1 MSTSRLDSLAER
13 ARADFALLAGTDI
26 PVVFLGAG
34 SCGRAAGANEVKKA
48 VQAML
53 AQRELDARV
62 VEVGC
67 VGPCYLEPL
76 LDVAAFGNPRV
87 SYANVGADEVA
98 GILESYLVRRDPL
111 PGRAVGHFGDGDFA
125 GIPRFF
131 DLPMLKAQKR
141 VVLRNCGFI
150 DPGDLGHYLAQDG
163 YQGLRKAL
171 GMSPDA
177 VIDEITRSGIRGRGG
192 AGFPTGRK
200 WRFARD
206 AQGDP
211 KYMICNAD
219 EGDPGAFMNRSL
231 IEGDPHAVLEG
242 LLIAAYAIGAS
253 SGYVYI
259 RAEYPLAIRRLWEA
273 MAQMREVGLL
283 GREILGSAFSF
294 DLHVK
299 EGAGAFVCG
308 EETALIH
315 SIEGKRGM
323 PRPRPPF
330 PATSGLHGRP
340 TVINNVETLGTIA
353 QIVRHG
359 ADWYRQFGVPGNH
372 GTKTFSI
379 VGKARRPGMI
389 EVPLGTRL
397 RDLIFEIGGG
407 AIRPFKAVQTGGPS
421 GGCLSERDL
430 DTPVEYES
438 LAAAGSIMG
447 SGGLIVMDEDTCMVD
462 IARYFMGFCAA
473 ESCGKC
479 TPCRVG
485 TSRMQAILKRIC
497 DGQGTEDDLAALE
510 RIGRTVKAAS
520 LCGLG
525 QTAANPILSTLRN
538 FRREFEEHIRYQRCR
553 AGVCQGLF
561 LSPCQNA
568 CPVGMDVPGY
578 VSMIA
583 AGRFEEAI
591 RIARETNPFLSVCG
605 RVCDH
610 QCMLKCRRNQID
622 EPVGVRVLKRFIG
635 DLARDRHLAPKV
647 WVAPEKRPERVAVIG
662 AGPSGLSCAYF
673 LARLGY
679 GVTVFERLP
688 VAGGMLAVGIP
699 AYRLPKEVLEAEIQ
713 LIRDLGVEIRTRT
726 TVGRDIRVGDL
737 FAQGYKAVY
746 AAVGMYG
753 DRAMGVPGESA
764 AGVIQGVDF
773 LTDINMGKRREI
785 GRRVAVVGGGNTAV
799 DAARTLVR
807 LGAEEV
813 TIVYRRTREEMP
825 AFADEVR
832 EAEEEGVRIIL
843 LAAPTRVLVDGR
855 GHVEGL
861 ECQRMKLGDFDNR
874 GRRVPVPLEG
884 SEFTL
889 AVDTVIPAVGEFA
902 DVRDLFRDRTVKTDR
917 DGTIEI
923 DDEGRTNIP
932 GIFAGGDAAFG
943 AATVIKAIAAGER
956 GATAVDRYLTGG
968 QRRVYPWRVRSR
980 SPVPFEVGAEPVAY
994 PMSRPALLPVAERCR
1009 SFVEVQEQI
1018 SAEVAMKEA
1027 QRCLRCDYR
1036 EAEVQG

>member
-1 MSTSRLDSLAER
+1 MNTSRLDSLAELSR
-13 ARADFALLAGTDI
+13 KDFADLAGAEV
-26 PVVFLGAG
+26 PVVFLGAA
-34 SCGRAAGANEVKKA
+34 SCGKAAGADAVKKA
-48 VQAML
+48 VQATL
-53 AQRELDARV
+53 AQHAVRARV
-62 VEVGC
+62 LEVGC

-76 LDVAAFGNPRV
+76 MDVAAFGNPRIA
-87 SYANVGADEVA
+87 YANVDAQAAAE
-98 GILESYLVRRDPL
+98 ILESYLVRRDPMA
-111 PGRAVGHFGDGDFA
+111 GRAVGHFGAGDVP

-141 VVLRNCGFI
+141 VVLRNCGLI
-150 DPGDLGHYLAQDG
+150 DPENLGHYLARDG
-163 YQGLRKAL
+163 YQGLTKAL
-171 GMSPDA
+171 GMTPDA
-177 VIDEITRSGIRGRGG
+177 VIEEVTRAGIRGRGG
-192 AGFPTGRK
+192 AGFPTGKK
-200 WRFARD
+200 WRLCRD
-206 AQGDP
+206 AGGDR

-219 EGDPGAFMNRSL
+219 EGDPGAFMNRSV

-242 LLIAAYAIGAS
+242 LLIAAYAIGARE
-253 SGYVYI
+253 GYVYI
-259 RAEYPLAIRRLWEA
+259 RAEYPLAILRLRKA
-273 MAQMREVGLL
+273 MAQMREIGLL
-283 GREILGSAFSF
+283 GEDILGSSFSF
-294 DLHVK
+294 DVHIK

-323 PRPRPPF
+323 PRTRPPF
-330 PATSGLHGRP
+330 PAISGLWGKP

-353 QIVRHG
+353 QIVRNG
-359 ADWYRQFGVPGNH
+359 AEWYHSFGVPGNH

-379 VGKARRPGMI
+379 VGKAKRTGMI
-389 EVPLGTRL
+389 EVPLGTKL
-397 RDLIFEIGGG
+397 RDIIFEIGGG
-407 AIRPFKAVQTGGPS
+407 AVKPFKGVQTGGPS
-421 GGCLSERDL
+421 GGCLSERFL
-430 DTPVEYES
+430 ETPVEYES

-462 IARYFMGFCAA
+462 IARYFMSFCAA

-479 TPCRVG
+479 TPCRIG
-485 TSRMQAILKRIC
+485 TSQMHAILRRIC
-497 DGQGTEDDLAALE
+497 DGNGTEEDLASLE

-538 FRREFEEHIRYQRCR
+538 FKKEFEEHITHKRCA
-553 AGVCQGLF
+553 AGVCQSLF

-583 AGRFEEAI
+583 AGKFDEAI

-622 EPVGVRVLKRFIG
+622 EPVAVRTLKRFIG
-635 DLARDRHLAPKV
+635 DLARDRRIAPKV
-647 WVAPEKRPERVAVIG
+647 WVSPERRPEKVAVIG
-662 AGPSGLSCAYF
+662 AGPSGLTCAYF

-699 AYRLPKEVLEAEIQ
+699 PYRLPKDVLEAEVQ

-726 TVGRDIRVGDL
+726 TVGRDVRIGDL

-753 DRAMGVPGESA
+753 DRAMGVPGENA
-764 AGVIQGVDF
+764 AGVMQGVDF
-773 LTDINMGKRREI
+773 LTDVNLGKRREV
-785 GRRVAVVGGGNTAV
+785 GRHVAVIGGGNTAV

-825 AFADEVR
+825 AFADEIK
-832 EAEEEGVRIIL
+832 EAEQEGVKIIL
-843 LAAPTRVLVDGR
+843 LAAPTRVVVDARGR
-855 GHVEGL
+855 VEGI
-861 ECQRMKLGDFDNR
+861 ECQTMRLGDFDNK
-874 GRRVPVPLEG
+874 GRRVPVPVVG
-884 SEFTL
+884 SEFAL
-889 AVDTVIPAVGEFA
+889 KVDTVIPAVGEFA
-902 DVRDLFRDRTVKTDR
+902 DVRDLFRDRSVKTQR

-923 DDEGRTNIP
+923 DDDGHTDIP

-956 GATAVDRYLTGG
+956 GAVAIDRYITGET
-968 QRRVYPWRVRSR
+968 RRVYPWRVRSR
-980 SPVPFEVGAEPVAY
+980 SPAPFEVGAEPVAY
-994 PMSRPALLPVAERCR
+994 PMSRPALLPVAERCL
-1009 SFVEVQEQI
+1009 SFVEVQERI
-1018 SAEVAMKEA
+1018 SPEVAMKEA

-1036 EAEVQG
+1036 EQEV